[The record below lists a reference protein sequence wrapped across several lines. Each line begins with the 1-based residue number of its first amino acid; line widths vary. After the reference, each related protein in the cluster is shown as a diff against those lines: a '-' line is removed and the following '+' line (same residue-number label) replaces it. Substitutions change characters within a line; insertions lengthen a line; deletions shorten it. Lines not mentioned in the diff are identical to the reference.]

1 MVGDAS
7 SNVIDVKN
15 DVEDVED
22 VVDNSLVIADDL
34 ATVWRQ
40 P

>member
-15 DVEDVED
+15 DVGDVEDVED

-34 ATVWRQ
+34 ATV
-40 P
+40 

>member
-15 DVEDVED
+15 DVEDMEDVED

-34 ATVWRQ
+34 ATV
-40 P
+40 

>member
-7 SNVIDVKN
+7 SNVIDAKN
-15 DVEDVED
+15 DVEDMED

-34 ATVWRQ
+34 ATV
-40 P
+40 

>member
-7 SNVIDVKN
+7 SNVIDAKN
-15 DVEDVED
+15 DVEDMEDVED

-34 ATVWRQ
+34 ATV
-40 P
+40 